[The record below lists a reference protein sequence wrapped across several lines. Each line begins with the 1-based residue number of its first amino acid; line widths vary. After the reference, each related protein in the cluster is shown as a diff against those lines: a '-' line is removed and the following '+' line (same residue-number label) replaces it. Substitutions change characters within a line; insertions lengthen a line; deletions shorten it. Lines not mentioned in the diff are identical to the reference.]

1 MGENQN
7 KKDKVPSDDV
17 FDEIIE
23 NKISDQTLSDKVS
36 EEHILF
42 GQQMASQHEM
52 RAFVIF
58 EKSTENS
65 DKKESKLV
73 RNTTFRL
80 FDELQNYKHNKYDED
95 INDES
100 GGNTLDKKLNWNI
113 GFEFMK

>member
-23 NKISDQTLSDKVS
+23 NKVSDQVLSGKVS

-42 GQQMASQHEM
+42 KQQMASQHEM
-52 RAFVIF
+52 RAFVVF

-65 DKKESKLV
+65 EKKESKLMG
-73 RNTTFRL
+73 NTAFRL
-80 FDELQNYKHNKYDED
+80 FDELQQYKDNKYDESNKD
-95 INDES
+95 NNDKS
-100 GGNTLDKKLNWNI
+100 GGTIPYKK
-113 GFEFMK
+113 